1 MPHWIRGLFSRRR
14 RYEDI
19 SLSIRE
25 HLEERIDELTAKGM
39 NRRTAE
45 QTAHR
50 EFGNIALMEE
60 RSREVWQSRLM
71 ESLWADARYALR
83 QVRRSPGYAATVVGT
98 LAVGIGAA
106 AAMFTVVDHVLLR
119 PTRYPDAGR
128 LVALEETEAATATY
142 SRPAPW
148 LDIEQWRTQSHL
160 FSEIEFSARLAGRN
174 YLSGGAAALEVD
186 GEKVSAD
193 LFRML
198 GVRPA
203 LGRDFDPESQGSTS
217 TSNAGTIVL
226 SDAIWKEVFGS
237 DRRILGKTLKV
248 NNDIYTVVGV
258 MPAGFQY
265 PVQAGITPQVWL
277 PIQLTADD
285 KAGRDLQAMQYTVL
299 ARLRRGATI
308 ANAGAEMALLQKRIA
323 SDYTD
328 PELRKAHSVV
338 RVEPYLNLLVNH
350 DVQRAVLALLAA
362 SGVLWLI
369 AIVNATNLMLA
380 RSTARQ
386 REIAMRG
393 ALGASRGRVVQQ
405 MMVEGVTLSCAAG
418 ALGIALALGSVRLL
432 AHELSQALPVPVPAA
447 PDGWM
452 LLTLLSMTMIS
463 ALLATAWPA
472 FLAVRVPIE
481 PALKQGGTQS
491 GAGHGQQRMRSALV
505 AAEIA
510 MSLTL
515 VAVCGL
521 LLRSVYALRQVP
533 LGFRTDHI
541 LVANLSI
548 PSYRF
553 AGENMTER
561 LYLPLLD
568 RARRLHGVNSAGLMS
583 EVPLG
588 KTFVLHLQMG
598 MNGYKI
604 VAFLKAVSPEI
615 QNVFAFRMAAGRFF
629 GPEDTANSEP
639 AIVVNQTFARQYS
652 PNAHDPNAILGAK
665 LLSLR
670 KDAPMMRVVGVM
682 ADEHQQTVADPAV
695 PEVEIAIPQITPE
708 SNFYDA
714 TEGIAMDLVVRTSR
728 PAAQMIPELRGI
740 LRQAS
745 PELQNATI
753 TTMDQIV
760 EDSYGS
766 QRLAA
771 HLLEIYGGSALL
783 LCVAGLYGLLAY
795 IVTQRTRELGVRI
808 ALGASRGNLLWLVMR
823 QAGAMLLTGVA
834 LGTILAL
841 ASGRL
846 VGGFLYGVSAHD
858 GRTLIG
864 AATLLLISGLIAA
877 YLPARRAAGADPM
890 EALRTE

>member
-1 MPHWIRGLFSRRR
+1 MPHWIRQLFTRRR

-19 SLSIRE
+19 SVSIRE
-25 HLEERIDELTAKGM
+25 HLEERIDELTACGM
-39 NRRTAE
+39 DRRAAE
-45 QTAHR
+45 QTARR
-50 EFGNIALMEE
+50 EFGNISLIEE
-60 RSREVWQSRLM
+60 RSREVWQTRLL

-83 QVRRSPGYAATVVGT
+83 QVRRSPGYAATVIGT
-98 LAVGIGAA
+98 LAVGIGAT

-119 PTRYPDAGR
+119 PTRYPDADQ
-128 LVALEETEAATATY
+128 LVAIEETNAATTTY
-142 SRPAPW
+142 SWPAPW
-148 LDIEQWRTQSHL
+148 LDIAQWRAQSRS
-160 FSEIEFSARLAGRN
+160 FRGIEFSARLAGRN
-174 YLSGGAAALEVD
+174 YLNGAAGALQVD
-186 GEKVSAD
+186 GERVSTD

-203 LGRDFDPESQGSTS
+203 LGRDFDPELQGSTS
-217 TSNAGTIVL
+217 TSNTGTIVL

-237 DRRILGKTLKV
+237 DRGILGKTVKI
-248 NNDIYTVVGV
+248 NNDSYTVAGV
-258 MPAGFQY
+258 MPPGFQY
-265 PVQAGITPQVWL
+265 PVGAGATPQVWL
-277 PIQLTADD
+277 PIQLTSDD
-285 KAGRDLQAMQYTVL
+285 KKGRDFKAMQYTVL
-299 ARLRRGATI
+299 ARLRRGATL
-308 ANAGAEMALLQKRIA
+308 ARARAEMALLQKRIA

-328 PELRKAHSVV
+328 PNLRKDHSVI
-338 RVEPYLNLLVNH
+338 RVEPYVDLLVSH
-350 DVQRAVLALLAA
+350 DVQRGVLALLAA

-369 AIVNATNLMLA
+369 AIANATNLVLA

-393 ALGASRGRVVQQ
+393 ALGASRWRVMQQ
-405 MMVEGVTLSCAAG
+405 MMVEAITLSCAAG

-432 AHELSQALPVPVPAA
+432 AHELGQTLPVPVPAA

-452 LLTLLSMTMIS
+452 LLTLLSMTIVS
-463 ALLATAWPA
+463 ALLATVWPA

-481 PALKQGGTQS
+481 PALKQGGVQS
-491 GAGHGQQRMRSALV
+491 GAGHRQHRMRCALV
-505 AAEIA
+505 TVEIA

-515 VAVCGL
+515 LAVCGL

-553 AGENMTER
+553 AGQNMTER
-561 LYLPLLD
+561 LYQPLLEHAQ
-568 RARRLHGVNSAGLMS
+568 RMHGVASAGLMS

-588 KTFVLHLQMG
+588 NTFVLHLQLQ
-598 MNGYKI
+598 MNGFKI
-604 VAFLKAVSPEI
+604 VAFMKAVSPEM
-615 QNVFAFRMAAGRFF
+615 QKVFAFHMAAGRFF
-629 GPEDTANSEP
+629 GPEDTATSEP
-639 AIVVNQTFARQYS
+639 VIVVNQAFARQYS
-652 PNAHDPNAILGAK
+652 PNEHDPRAILGTN

-670 KDAPMMRVVGVM
+670 KDAPMRVVGVIE
-682 ADEHQQTVADPAV
+682 DEHQQAVADPAV
-695 PEVEIAIPQITPE
+695 PEVEITIPQITPE
-708 SNFYDA
+708 SGFYQP
-714 TEGIAMDLVVRTSR
+714 TESVAMDLALRTSR
-728 PAAQMIPELRGI
+728 PAAEMIPELREI

-753 TTMDQIV
+753 TTMEQIV

-771 HLLEIYGGSALL
+771 HLLEIFGGAALL
-783 LCVAGLYGLLAY
+783 LSVAGLYGLLAY

-823 QAGAMLLTGVA
+823 QAGAMLLIGVA
-834 LGTILAL
+834 LGSVLAL

-846 VGGFLYGVSAHD
+846 IGGFLYCVSAHD
-858 GRTLIG
+858 TETLIA
-864 AATLLLISGLIAA
+864 AATVLLISGLAAA

-890 EALRTE
+890 EALRAE

>member
-1 MPHWIRGLFSRRR
+1 MPNWIRQLFTRRR

-19 SLSIRE
+19 SVSIRE
-25 HLEERIDELTAKGM
+25 HLQERIDELADGGM
-39 NRRTAE
+39 DRRTAE
-45 QTAHR
+45 QTARR
-50 EFGNIALMEE
+50 EFGNVPLIEE
-60 RSREVWQSRLM
+60 RSREVWQSHLL
-71 ESLWADARYALR
+71 ESLWADTRYALR
-83 QVRRSPGYAATVVGT
+83 QIRRSPGYAATVIGT

-128 LVALEETEAATATY
+128 LVAIEETDATTTAY

-148 LDIEQWRTQSHL
+148 LDIEQWRAQSQS
-160 FSEIEFSARLAGRN
+160 FSGIEFSARLAGRN
-174 YLSGGAAALEVD
+174 YLNGEAGALQVD
-186 GEKVSAD
+186 GERVSGN

-203 LGRDFDPESQGSTS
+203 LGRDFDPAVSPSA
-217 TSNAGTIVL
+217 SNTGTIVL
-226 SDAIWKEVFGS
+226 SDAIWKEVFAR
-237 DRRILGKTLKV
+237 DRGLLGKVVKI
-248 NNDIYTVVGV
+248 NNDSYTVVGV
-258 MPAGFQY
+258 RQPRFQSPAG
-265 PVQAGITPQVWL
+265 AAATPQVWL

-299 ARLRRGATI
+299 ARLRPGRSI
-308 ANAGAEMALLQKRIA
+308 ARAGPEMELLQKRIA
-323 SDYTD
+323 PAYTD
-328 PELRKAHSVV
+328 PEMRKDHGIV
-338 RVEPYLNLLVNH
+338 RVEPYVNLLVNH
-350 DVQRAVLALLAA
+350 DVRRGVLALSAA

-369 AIVNATNLMLA
+369 AIANATNLMLA

-393 ALGASRGRVVQQ
+393 ALGASRSRVMQQ
-405 MMVEGVTLSCAAG
+405 MMVEGITLSCAAG
-418 ALGIALALGSVRLL
+418 ALGIALALGSVRVL
-432 AHELSQALPVPVPAA
+432 AHELGQTLPVPVPAT

-452 LLTLLSMTMIS
+452 LLTLLAMTIVS

-472 FLAVRVPIE
+472 VLALRVPIE
-481 PALKQGGTQS
+481 PALKLGGMQT
-491 GAGHGQQRMRSALV
+491 GAGYRQQRMRGLLV
-505 AAEIA
+505 AVEIA

-541 LVANLSI
+541 LVANLNI

-553 AGENMTER
+553 SGQNMTDR
-561 LYLPLLD
+561 LYQPLLEH
-568 RARRLHGVNSAGLMS
+568 AQRLHGVDSAGLMS

-588 KTFVLHLQMG
+588 NTFVLHLQMQ
-598 MNGYKI
+598 MNGYRI
-604 VAFLKAVSPEI
+604 VAFMKAVSPEI
-615 QNVFAFRMAAGRFF
+615 QKVFAFRMAAGRFF
-629 GPEDTANSEP
+629 GPEDTATSEP
-639 AIVVNQTFARQYS
+639 VIVVNQAFAHQYS
-652 PNAHDPNAILGAK
+652 PNEHDPKAILGER
-665 LLSLR
+665 LLGPKKGEGS
-670 KDAPMMRVVGVM
+670 RVVGVI
-682 ADEHQQTVADPAV
+682 DDQHQQGVADPAV

-708 SNFYDA
+708 NEFYNA
-714 TEGIAMDLVVRTSR
+714 TEGIAMDLAVRTSR
-728 PAAQMIPELRGI
+728 PAAEMIPALREI

-771 HLLEIYGGSALL
+771 HLLEIFGGSALL
-783 LCVAGLYGLLAY
+783 LCVARLYGLLAY
-795 IVTQRTRELGVRI
+795 LVTQRTRELGVRI

-858 GRTLIG
+858 GATLVG
-864 AATLLLISGLIAA
+864 AAMLLLISGLTAA

-890 EALRTE
+890 EALRAE

>member
-1 MPHWIRGLFSRRR
+1 MPHWIRQVLTRRR
-14 RYEDI
+14 RFEDI
-19 SLSIRE
+19 SVSIRE
-25 HLEERIDELTAKGM
+25 HLEERIDELTACGM
-39 NRRTAE
+39 DRRAAE
-45 QTAHR
+45 QTARR
-50 EFGNIALMEE
+50 EFGNIPLIEE
-60 RSREVWQSRLM
+60 RSREVWQSRLL

-83 QVRRSPGYAATVVGT
+83 QIRRSPAYAATVIGT

-128 LVALEETEAATATY
+128 LVALEETNAATTSY

-148 LDIEQWRTQSHL
+148 LDIEQWRAQSHS
-160 FSEIEFSARLAGRN
+160 FSGIEFSARLAGRN
-174 YLSGGAAALEVD
+174 YLSGDAAALQVD
-186 GEKVSAD
+186 GERVSAN

-198 GVRPA
+198 GIRPA
-203 LGRDFDPESQGSTS
+203 LGRDFDPESQDST
-217 TSNAGTIVL
+217 TNTGTIVL

-237 DRRILGKTLKV
+237 DRKILGKTVKI
-248 NNDIYTVVGV
+248 NDDSYAVGGI
-258 MPAGFQY
+258 MPPGFQY
-265 PVQAGITPQVWL
+265 PVGAGATPQVWL
-277 PIQLTADD
+277 PIQLTSGD

-308 ANAGAEMALLQKRIA
+308 ASASAEMALLQKRIA
-323 SDYTD
+323 PDYTD
-328 PELRKAHSVV
+328 PDLRKDHSVV
-338 RVEPYLNLLVNH
+338 RVEPYADTLVNH
-350 DVQRAVLALLAA
+350 EVQRAVLALLAA

-393 ALGASRGRVVQQ
+393 ALGASRWRVMQQ
-405 MMVEGVTLSCAAG
+405 MMVEGFTLSCVAG
-418 ALGIALALGSVRLL
+418 VLGIALALGSVTLL
-432 AHELSQALPVPVPAA
+432 AHELRQTLPVLVPAT
-447 PDGWM
+447 PDRWM
-452 LLTLLSMTMIS
+452 LLTLLSMTIVS
-463 ALLATAWPA
+463 ALLSTAWPA
-472 FLAVRVPIE
+472 FLAVRAPIE
-481 PALKQGGTQS
+481 PALKQGGMQS
-491 GAGHGQQRMRSALV
+491 GAGQRQQRMRSALV

-510 MSLTL
+510 LSLTL

-561 LYLPLLD
+561 LYQPLLE
-568 RARRLHGVNSAGLMS
+568 RAQHLHGVDSAGLMS

-588 KTFVLHLQMG
+588 NTFVLHLQME
-598 MNGYKI
+598 MNGYRI
-604 VAFLKAVSPEI
+604 VAFLKAVSPEM
-615 QNVFAFRMAAGRFF
+615 QKVFAFRMAAGRFF
-629 GPEDTANSEP
+629 GPEDTATSEP

-652 PNAHDPNAILGAK
+652 PNSHDPNAILGAK

-670 KDAPMMRVVGVM
+670 KDAPMRVVGVIE
-682 ADEHQQTVADPAV
+682 DEHQQAVADPAV
-695 PEVEIAIPQITPE
+695 PEVEISIPQITPE
-708 SNFYDA
+708 SDFYVG
-714 TEGIAMDLVVRTSR
+714 TEGIAMDLAVRTSR
-728 PAAQMIPELRGI
+728 PAAEMIPELREI

-753 TTMDQIV
+753 SSMDQIV

-771 HLLEIYGGSALL
+771 HLLEIFGGSALL

-823 QAGAMLLTGVA
+823 QAGAMLLLGVA
-834 LGTILAL
+834 LGSGLAV

-846 VGGFLYGVSAHD
+846 VGGFLYGVTAHD
-858 GRTLIG
+858 GTTLVA
-864 AATLLLISGLIAA
+864 AATLLFVSGLTAA
-877 YLPARRAAGADPM
+877 YLPARRAARADPM
-890 EALRTE
+890 EALRAE

>member
-1 MPHWIRGLFSRRR
+1 MPHWIRQVLTRRR

-19 SLSIRE
+19 SVSIRE
-25 HLEERIDELTAKGM
+25 HLEERIDELTAGGM
-39 NRRTAE
+39 DRRAAE
-45 QTAHR
+45 QTARR
-50 EFGNIALMEE
+50 EFGNIPLIEE
-60 RSREVWQSRLM
+60 RSREVWQSRLL
-71 ESLWADARYALR
+71 ESLWADTRYALR
-83 QVRRSPGYAATVVGT
+83 QVRCSPGYAATVIGT

-128 LVALEETEAATATY
+128 LVAIEETNAATTTY
-142 SRPAPW
+142 SWPAPW
-148 LDIEQWRTQSHL
+148 LDIEQWRAQSRS

-174 YLSGGAAALEVD
+174 YLSGEAGALQVD
-186 GEKVSAD
+186 GERVSGN
-193 LFRML
+193 LFRIL

-203 LGRDFDPESQGSTS
+203 LGRDFDPELQDATS
-217 TSNAGTIVL
+217 TSNTGTIVL

-237 DRRILGKTLKV
+237 DREILGKTVKI
-248 NNDIYTVVGV
+248 NNDSYTVAGV
-258 MPAGFQY
+258 MPPGFQY
-265 PVQAGITPQVWL
+265 PVGAGATPQVWL
-277 PIQLTADD
+277 PIQLTSDD
-285 KAGRDLQAMQYTVL
+285 KSGRDFKAMQYTVV

-308 ANAGAEMALLQKRIA
+308 ASASAEMALLQKRIA

-328 PELRKAHSVV
+328 PNLRKDHSVV
-338 RVEPYLNLLVNH
+338 RVEPYVDLLVNH
-350 DVQRAVLALLAA
+350 NVRRGVLALLAA

-369 AIVNATNLMLA
+369 AIANATNLMLA

-393 ALGASRGRVVQQ
+393 ALGASRWRVMQQ
-405 MMVEGVTLSCAAG
+405 MMVEGITLSGVAG
-418 ALGIALALGSVRLL
+418 ALGIALALCSVRLL

-447 PDGWM
+447 PDGWT
-452 LLTLLSMTMIS
+452 LLALLSMTIVS

-472 FLAVRVPIE
+472 LLAVRVRIE
-481 PALKQGGTQS
+481 PALKQGGMQS
-491 GAGHGQQRMRSALV
+491 GAGHRQHRMRSALV
-505 AAEIA
+505 AVEIA
-510 MSLTL
+510 MSLML

-553 AGENMTER
+553 AGQNMTER
-561 LYLPLLD
+561 LYQPLLEH
-568 RARRLHGVNSAGLMS
+568 AQRLHGVASAGLMS

-588 KTFVLHLQMG
+588 NTFVLHLQLQ
-598 MNGYKI
+598 MNGYRI
-604 VAFLKAVSPEI
+604 VAFMKAVSPEM
-615 QNVFAFRMAAGRFF
+615 QKVFAFRMAAGRFF
-629 GPEDTANSEP
+629 GPEDTATSEP
-639 AIVVNQTFARQYS
+639 VIVVNQAFARQYS
-652 PNAHDPNAILGAK
+652 PNQHDPKAILGAN

-670 KDAPMMRVVGVM
+670 KDAPMRVVGVIE
-682 ADEHQQTVADPAV
+682 DEHQQAVADPAV

-708 SNFYDA
+708 SGFYRA
-714 TEGIAMDLVVRTSR
+714 TEGTAMDLAVRTSR
-728 PAAQMIPELRGI
+728 PATETIPELRET

-771 HLLEIYGGSALL
+771 HLLEFFGGSALL
-783 LCVAGLYGLLAY
+783 LSVAGLYGLLAY
-795 IVTQRTRELGVRI
+795 IVTLRTRELGVRI

-823 QAGAMLLTGVA
+823 QAGAMLLMGVA
-834 LGTILAL
+834 LGSSLAL

-846 VGGFLYGVSAHD
+846 VSGFLYGVSAHD
-858 GRTLIG
+858 GKTLVG
-864 AATLLLISGLIAA
+864 AATLLLISGLAAA

-890 EALRTE
+890 EALRAE

>member
-1 MPHWIRGLFSRRR
+1 MPNWIRQLFTRRR

-19 SLSIRE
+19 SVSIRE
-25 HLEERIDELTAKGM
+25 HLQERIDELADGGM
-39 NRRTAE
+39 DRRTAE
-45 QTAHR
+45 QTAR
-50 EFGNIALMEE
+50 LEFGNVPLIEE
-60 RSREVWQSRLM
+60 RSREVWQSHLL
-71 ESLWADARYALR
+71 ESLWADTRYALR
-83 QVRRSPGYAATVVGT
+83 QIRRSPGYAATVIGT

-128 LVALEETEAATATY
+128 LVAIEETDATTTTY

-148 LDIEQWRTQSHL
+148 LDIEQWRAQSQS
-160 FSEIEFSARLAGRN
+160 FSGIEFSARLAGRN
-174 YLSGGAAALEVD
+174 YLNGEAGALQVD
-186 GEKVSAD
+186 GERVSGN

-203 LGRDFDPESQGSTS
+203 LGRDFDPAVSAS
-217 TSNAGTIVL
+217 TSNTGTIVL
-226 SDAIWKEVFGS
+226 SDAIWKEVFAR
-237 DRRILGKTLKV
+237 DRGILGKVVKI
-248 NNDIYTVVGV
+248 NNDSYTVVGV
-258 MPAGFQY
+258 MPPGFQY
-265 PVQAGITPQVWL
+265 PAGAAATPQVWL

-299 ARLRRGATI
+299 ARLRPGTNI
-308 ANAGAEMALLQKRIA
+308 ASAGAEMELLQKRIA
-323 SDYTD
+323 PAYTD
-328 PELRKAHSVV
+328 PEMRKDHGIV
-338 RVEPYLNLLVNH
+338 RVEPYVNLLVNH
-350 DVQRAVLALLAA
+350 DVRRGVLALFAA

-369 AIVNATNLMLA
+369 AIANATNLMLA

-393 ALGASRGRVVQQ
+393 ALGASCWRVMQQ
-405 MMVEGVTLSCAAG
+405 MMVEGISLSCAAG
-418 ALGIALALGSVRLL
+418 ALGIALALGSVRVL
-432 AHELSQALPVPVPAA
+432 AHELGQTLPVPVPAT

-452 LLTLLSMTMIS
+452 LLTLLAMTIVS

-472 FLAVRVPIE
+472 FLALRVPIE
-481 PALKQGGTQS
+481 PTLKLGGMQT
-491 GAGHGQQRMRSALV
+491 GAGYRQQRMRGLLV
-505 AAEIA
+505 AVEIA

-541 LVANLSI
+541 LVANLNI

-553 AGENMTER
+553 SGQNMTDR
-561 LYLPLLD
+561 LYQPLLEH
-568 RARRLHGVNSAGLMS
+568 AQRLHGVDSAGLMS

-588 KTFVLHLQMG
+588 NTFVLHLQMQ
-598 MNGYKI
+598 MNGYRI
-604 VAFLKAVSPEI
+604 VAFMKAVSPEI
-615 QNVFAFRMAAGRFF
+615 QKVFAFRMAAGRFF
-629 GPEDTANSEP
+629 GPEDTATSEP
-639 AIVVNQTFARQYS
+639 VIVVNQAFAHQYS
-652 PNAHDPNAILGAK
+652 PNEHDPKAILGER
-665 LLSLR
+665 LLGPKKGEGS
-670 KDAPMMRVVGVM
+670 RVVGVI
-682 ADEHQQTVADPAV
+682 DDQHQQGVADPAV

-708 SNFYDA
+708 SEFYNA
-714 TEGIAMDLVVRTSR
+714 TEGIAMDLAVRTSR
-728 PAAQMIPELRGI
+728 PAAEMIPALRMI

-771 HLLEIYGGSALL
+771 HLLEIFGGSALL

-808 ALGASRGNLLWLVMR
+808 ALGASRRDLLWLVMR
-823 QAGAMLLTGVA
+823 QAGAMLLLGVV
-834 LGTILAL
+834 LGSGLAL

-858 GRTLIG
+858 GATMV
-864 AATLLLISGLIAA
+864 AAAILLMISGLTAA

-890 EALRTE
+890 EALRAE

>member
-1 MPHWIRGLFSRRR
+1 MPHWIRQLFTRRR

-19 SLSIRE
+19 SVSIRE
-25 HLEERIDELTAKGM
+25 HLEERIDELTACGM
-39 NRRTAE
+39 DRKAAE
-45 QTAHR
+45 QTARR
-50 EFGNIALMEE
+50 EFGNMPLIEE
-60 RSREVWQSRLM
+60 RSREVWQSRLL

-83 QVRRSPGYAATVVGT
+83 QVRRSPGYSTTVIGT

-128 LVALEETEAATATY
+128 LVALQETNAATTTY
-142 SRPAPW
+142 SWPVPW
-148 LDIEQWRTQSHL
+148 LDIEQWRAQSKS
-160 FSEIEFSARLAGRN
+160 FSGIEFSTRLPGRS
-174 YLSGGAAALEVD
+174 YLNGEAAALQVD
-186 GEKVSAD
+186 GEKVSPD

-203 LGRDFDPESQGSTS
+203 IGRDFDASAA
-217 TSNAGTIVL
+217 NAGTIVL
-226 SDAIWKEVFGS
+226 SDVIWKEAFGS
-237 DRRILGKTLKV
+237 DRGILGKTVKI
-248 NNDIYTVVGV
+248 NNDSYTVAGV
-258 MPAGFQY
+258 MPPGFQF
-265 PVQAGITPQVWL
+265 PEDAGASPQVWV
-277 PIQLTADD
+277 PILLTDD
-285 KAGRDLQAMQYTVL
+285 DRGGRDFNALQYTVL
-299 ARLRRGATI
+299 ARLRPGATI
-308 ANAGAEMALLQKRIA
+308 ATAGTEMALLQKRIA
-323 SDYTD
+323 SAYTD
-328 PELRKAHSVV
+328 PNLRKDHSVV
-338 RVEPYLNLLVNH
+338 RVVPYANLLVDRH
-350 DVQRAVLALLAA
+350 VQLGVLALLAA

-369 AIVNATNLMLA
+369 AIANATNLMLA

-393 ALGASRGRVVQQ
+393 ALGASRGRVMQQ
-405 MMVEGVTLSCAAG
+405 MLVEGITLSCAAG

-432 AHELSQALPVPVPAA
+432 AHELGQTLPVPVPAA
-447 PDGWM
+447 PDGWT
-452 LLTLLSMTMIS
+452 LFTLLSMTMVS

-472 FLAVRVPIE
+472 LLAARAPIE
-481 PALKQGGTQS
+481 PALKQGGLQS
-491 GAGHGQQRMRSALV
+491 GAGRRQHRMRSTLV
-505 AAEIA
+505 AVEIA

-515 VAVCGL
+515 VVVCGL

-561 LYLPLLD
+561 LYQPLLEH
-568 RARRLHGVNSAGLMS
+568 AQGLHGVDSAGLMS

-588 KTFVLHLQMG
+588 NTFVLHLQMQ

-604 VAFLKAVSPEI
+604 VAFMKAVSPEI
-615 QNVFAFRMAAGRFF
+615 QKVFQFRMAAGRFF
-629 GPEDTANSEP
+629 GPEDTATSEP
-639 AIVVNQTFARQYS
+639 VIVVNQTFARQYS
-652 PNAHDPNAILGAK
+652 PNEHDAKAILGA
-665 LLSLR
+665 LLLGQKR
-670 KDAPMMRVVGVM
+670 GDGMRVVGVLD
-682 ADEHQQTVADPAV
+682 DEHQQGVAEPAV
-695 PEVEIAIPQITPE
+695 PEVEVAIPQMTPE
-708 SNFYDA
+708 SGFYQP
-714 TEGIAMDLVVRTSR
+714 TESTAMDLAVRTRR
-728 PAAQMIPELRGI
+728 PAAEMIPELRTI

-771 HLLEIYGGSALL
+771 HLLEIFGGSALL
-783 LCVAGLYGLLAY
+783 LSIAGLYGLLAY
-795 IVTQRTRELGVRI
+795 VVTQRTRELGVRI
-808 ALGASRGNLLWLVMR
+808 ALGASRGDLVWLVMR
-823 QAGAMLLTGVA
+823 QAGAMLLMGVA
-834 LGTILAL
+834 LGSGLAL

-858 GRTLIG
+858 GKTLVG
-864 AATLLLISGLIAA
+864 AVLLLLISGLTAA

-890 EALRTE
+890 EALRAE

>member
-1 MPHWIRGLFSRRR
+1 MPHWIRQLLTRRR

-19 SLSIRE
+19 SISIRE
-25 HLEERIDELTAKGM
+25 HLEERIDELTADGM
-39 NRRTAE
+39 DRRVAELTAR
-45 QTAHR
+45 R
-50 EFGNIALMEE
+50 EFGNIPLIEE
-60 RSREVWQSRLM
+60 RSREVWQSRLL

-83 QVRRSPGYAATVVGT
+83 QMRRSPGYAATIIGT

-128 LVALEETEAATATY
+128 LVAIEETNAATTTY
-142 SRPAPW
+142 SWPAPW
-148 LDIEQWRTQSHL
+148 LDIEQWRAQSQS
-160 FSEIEFSARLAGRN
+160 FSGIEFSARLPGRN
-174 YLSGGAAALEVD
+174 YLNGEAAALQVD
-186 GEKVSAD
+186 GERVSAN

-217 TSNAGTIVL
+217 TSNTGTIVL

-237 DRRILGKTLKV
+237 DQGILGKIVKI
-248 NNDIYTVVGV
+248 NNDSYTVAGV
-258 MPAGFQY
+258 MPPGFQY
-265 PVQAGITPQVWL
+265 PVGAGVAPQVWV
-277 PIQLTADD
+277 PVRLTSDD
-285 KAGRDLQAMQYTVL
+285 KDGRDFKAMQYTVL
-299 ARLRRGATI
+299 ARLRRGAT
-308 ANAGAEMALLQKRIA
+308 AASAGAEMALLQKRNA

-328 PELRKAHSVV
+328 PNLRKDHSVV
-338 RVEPYLNLLVNH
+338 RVEPYVDTLVNH
-350 DVQRAVLALLAA
+350 DVHRAVLALLAA

-369 AIVNATNLMLA
+369 AIANATNLMLA

-393 ALGASRGRVVQQ
+393 ALGAGRWRVIQQ
-405 MMVEGVTLSCAAG
+405 MMVEGITLSCVAG
-418 ALGIALALGSVRLL
+418 ALGIALAMGSVKLL
-432 AHELSQALPVPVPAA
+432 AHELSQTLPVPVPAA

-452 LLTLLSMTMIS
+452 LLTLLSMTILS

-472 FLAVRVPIE
+472 FLAVLAPIE
-481 PALKQGGTQS
+481 PALKQAGVQL
-491 GAGHGQQRMRSALV
+491 GAGHRRHRMRSALV
-505 AAEIA
+505 AVEIA

-515 VAVCGL
+515 LAVCGL

-548 PSYRF
+548 PGYRF
-553 AGENMTER
+553 KGQDMTER
-561 LYLPLLD
+561 LYQPLLEH
-568 RARRLHGVNSAGLMS
+568 AQRLHGVESAGLMS

-588 KTFVLHLQMG
+588 NTFVLHLQLQ
-598 MNGYKI
+598 MNGYNI
-604 VAFLKAVSPEI
+604 VAFMKAVSPEI
-615 QNVFAFRMAAGRFF
+615 QKVFAFPMAAGRFF
-629 GPEDTANSEP
+629 GPEDTATSEP
-639 AIVVNQTFARQYS
+639 VIVVNQAFARQYS
-652 PNAHDPNAILGAK
+652 PNEHDSKAILGVN

-670 KDAPMMRVVGVM
+670 KDAPMRVVGVVE
-682 ADEHQQTVADPAV
+682 DEHQQAVADPAV

-708 SNFYDA
+708 SGFYQP
-714 TEGIAMDLVVRTSR
+714 TEGVAMDLAVRTSR
-728 PAAQMIPELRGI
+728 PAAEMTPELREI

-771 HLLEIYGGSALL
+771 HLLEIFGGSALL
-783 LCVAGLYGLLAY
+783 LSVAGLYGLLAY

-823 QAGAMLLTGVA
+823 EAGAMLLMGVA
-834 LGTILAL
+834 LGTVLAL

-858 GRTLIG
+858 GKTLVA
-864 AATLLLISGLIAA
+864 AATLLLISGLTAA

-890 EALRTE
+890 EALRAE

>member
-1 MPHWIRGLFSRRR
+1 MPNWIRQLFTRRR

-19 SLSIRE
+19 SVSIQE
-25 HLEERIDELTAKGM
+25 HLQERIDELADGGM
-39 NRRTAE
+39 DRRTAE
-45 QTAHR
+45 QTARR
-50 EFGNIALMEE
+50 EFGNVPLIEE
-60 RSREVWQSRLM
+60 RSREVWQSHLL
-71 ESLWADARYALR
+71 ESLWADTRYALR
-83 QVRRSPGYAATVVGT
+83 QIRRSPGYAATVIGT

-128 LVALEETEAATATY
+128 LVAIEETDATTTTY

-148 LDIEQWRTQSHL
+148 LDIEQWRAQSQS
-160 FSEIEFSARLAGRN
+160 FSGIEFSARLAGRN
-174 YLSGGAAALEVD
+174 YLNGEAGALQVD
-186 GEKVSAD
+186 GERVSGN

-203 LGRDFDPESQGSTS
+203 LGRDFDPAVSAS
-217 TSNAGTIVL
+217 TSNTGTIVL
-226 SDAIWKEVFGS
+226 SDAIWKEVFAR
-237 DRRILGKTLKV
+237 DRGILGKVVKI
-248 NNDIYTVVGV
+248 NNDSYTVVGV
-258 MPAGFQY
+258 MPPGFQY
-265 PVQAGITPQVWL
+265 PAGAAATPQVWL

-299 ARLRRGATI
+299 ARLRPGTNI
-308 ANAGAEMALLQKRIA
+308 ASAGAEMELLQKRIA
-323 SDYTD
+323 PAYTD
-328 PELRKAHSVV
+328 PEIRKDHGIV
-338 RVEPYLNLLVNH
+338 RVEPYVNLLVNH
-350 DVQRAVLALLAA
+350 DVRRGVLALFAA

-369 AIVNATNLMLA
+369 AIANATNLMLA

-393 ALGASRGRVVQQ
+393 ALGASHWRVMQQ
-405 MMVEGVTLSCAAG
+405 MMVEGISLSCAAG
-418 ALGIALALGSVRLL
+418 ALGIALALGSVRVL
-432 AHELSQALPVPVPAA
+432 AHELGQTLPVPVPAT

-452 LLTLLSMTMIS
+452 LLTLLAMTIVS

-472 FLAVRVPIE
+472 FLALRVPIE
-481 PALKQGGTQS
+481 PALKLGGMQT
-491 GAGHGQQRMRSALV
+491 GAGYRQQRMRGLLV
-505 AAEIA
+505 AVEIA

-541 LVANLSI
+541 LVANLNI

-553 AGENMTER
+553 SGQNMTDR
-561 LYLPLLD
+561 LYQPLLEH
-568 RARRLHGVNSAGLMS
+568 AQRLRGVDGAGLMS

-588 KTFVLHLQMG
+588 NTFVLHLQMQ
-598 MNGYKI
+598 MNGYRI
-604 VAFLKAVSPEI
+604 VAFMKAVSPEI
-615 QNVFAFRMAAGRFF
+615 QKVFAFRMAAGRFF
-629 GPEDTANSEP
+629 GPEDTATSEP
-639 AIVVNQTFARQYS
+639 VIVVNQAFAHQYS
-652 PNAHDPNAILGAK
+652 PNEHDPKAILGER
-665 LLSLR
+665 LLGPKKGEGS
-670 KDAPMMRVVGVM
+670 RVVGVI
-682 ADEHQQTVADPAV
+682 DDQHQQGVADPAV

-708 SNFYDA
+708 SEFYNA
-714 TEGIAMDLVVRTSR
+714 TEGIAMDLAVRTSR
-728 PAAQMIPELRGI
+728 PAAEMIPALRMI

-771 HLLEIYGGSALL
+771 HLLEIFGGSALL

-808 ALGASRGNLLWLVMR
+808 ALGASRRDLLWLVMR
-823 QAGAMLLTGVA
+823 QAGAMLLLGVV
-834 LGTILAL
+834 LGSGLAL

-858 GRTLIG
+858 GATMV
-864 AATLLLISGLIAA
+864 AAAILLMISGLTAA

-890 EALRTE
+890 EALRAE

>member
-1 MPHWIRGLFSRRR
+1 MPNWIRQLFTRRR

-19 SLSIRE
+19 SVSIRE
-25 HLEERIDELTAKGM
+25 HLQERIDELADGGM
-39 NRRTAE
+39 DRRTAE
-45 QTAHR
+45 QTARR
-50 EFGNIALMEE
+50 EFGNVPLIEE
-60 RSREVWQSRLM
+60 RSREVWQSHLL
-71 ESLWADARYALR
+71 ESLWADTRYALR
-83 QVRRSPGYAATVVGT
+83 QIRRSPGYAATVIGT

-128 LVALEETEAATATY
+128 LVAIEETDATTTTY

-148 LDIEQWRTQSHL
+148 LDIEQWRAQSQS
-160 FSEIEFSARLAGRN
+160 FSGIEFSARLAGRN
-174 YLSGGAAALEVD
+174 YLNGEAGALQVD
-186 GEKVSAD
+186 GERVSGN

-203 LGRDFDPESQGSTS
+203 LGRDFDPAVSPSA
-217 TSNAGTIVL
+217 SNTGTIVL
-226 SDAIWKEVFGS
+226 SDAIWKEVFARNRG
-237 DRRILGKTLKV
+237 ILGKVVKI
-248 NNDIYTVVGV
+248 NNDSYTVVGV
-258 MPAGFQY
+258 MPPGFQY
-265 PVQAGITPQVWL
+265 PAGAAATPQVWL

-299 ARLRRGATI
+299 ARLRPGTSI
-308 ANAGAEMALLQKRIA
+308 ARAGAEMELLQKRIA
-323 SDYTD
+323 PAYTD
-328 PELRKAHSVV
+328 PEMRKDHGLV
-338 RVEPYLNLLVNH
+338 RVEPYVNLLVNH
-350 DVQRAVLALLAA
+350 DVRRGVLALFAA

-369 AIVNATNLMLA
+369 AIANATNLMLA

-393 ALGASRGRVVQQ
+393 ALGASCWRVMQQ
-405 MMVEGVTLSCAAG
+405 MMVEGMTLSCAAG
-418 ALGIALALGSVRLL
+418 ALGIALALGSVRVL
-432 AHELSQALPVPVPAA
+432 AHELGQTLPVPVPAT

-452 LLTLLSMTMIS
+452 LLTLLAMTIVS

-472 FLAVRVPIE
+472 FLALRVPIE
-481 PALKQGGTQS
+481 PALKLGGMQT
-491 GAGHGQQRMRSALV
+491 GAGYRQQRMRGLLV
-505 AAEIA
+505 AVEIA

-541 LVANLSI
+541 LVANLNI

-553 AGENMTER
+553 SGQNMTDR
-561 LYLPLLD
+561 LYQPLLEH
-568 RARRLHGVNSAGLMS
+568 AQRLHGVDSAGLMS

-588 KTFVLHLQMG
+588 NTFVLHLQMQ
-598 MNGYKI
+598 MNGYRI
-604 VAFLKAVSPEI
+604 VAFMKAVSPEI
-615 QNVFAFRMAAGRFF
+615 QKVFAFRMAAGRFF
-629 GPEDTANSEP
+629 GPEDTATSEP
-639 AIVVNQTFARQYS
+639 VIVVNQAFAHQYS
-652 PNAHDPNAILGAK
+652 PNEHDPKAILGER
-665 LLSLR
+665 LLGPKKGEGS
-670 KDAPMMRVVGVM
+670 RVVGVI
-682 ADEHQQTVADPAV
+682 DDQHQQGVADPAV
-695 PEVEIAIPQITPE
+695 PEVEIAIPQITPQSE
-708 SNFYDA
+708 FYNA

-728 PAAQMIPELRGI
+728 PAAQMIPELREI

-771 HLLEIYGGSALL
+771 HLLEIFGGSALL

-808 ALGASRGNLLWLVMR
+808 ALGASQGDLLWLVMR
-823 QAGAMLLTGVA
+823 HAGAMLLLGVV
-834 LGTILAL
+834 LGSGLAL

-858 GRTLIG
+858 GATLVG
-864 AATLLLISGLIAA
+864 AAMLLLISGLTAA

-890 EALRTE
+890 EALRAE

>member
-1 MPHWIRGLFSRRR
+1 MPHWIRQLLTRRR

-25 HLEERIDELTAKGM
+25 HLEERIDELTAGGM
-39 NRRTAE
+39 DRRVAEKTAR
-45 QTAHR
+45 R
-50 EFGNIALMEE
+50 EFGNISLIEE
-60 RSREVWQSRLM
+60 RSREVWQSRLL

-83 QVRRSPGYAATVVGT
+83 QIRRSPGYAATVIGT

-128 LVALEETEAATATY
+128 LVALEETNAATTTY
-142 SRPAPW
+142 SWPVPW
-148 LDIEQWRTQSHL
+148 LDIEQWRAQSQSL
-160 FSEIEFSARLAGRN
+160 SGIEFSSNLPGRN
-174 YLSGGAAALEVD
+174 YLNGEAAALQVD
-186 GEKVSAD
+186 GERVSAN

-203 LGRDFDPESQGSTS
+203 LGRGFDPESQGSTS
-217 TSNAGTIVL
+217 TSNTGTIVL

-237 DRRILGKTLKV
+237 DRKILGKTVKI
-248 NNDIYTVVGV
+248 NNDSYRVAGV
-258 MPAGFQY
+258 MPSGFQY
-265 PVQAGITPQVWL
+265 PVGGASQVWV
-277 PIQLTADD
+277 PIQLTSDD
-285 KAGRDLQAMQYTVL
+285 KDGRDSKAMQYTVL
-299 ARLRRGATI
+299 ARLRQGATI
-308 ANAGAEMALLQKRIA
+308 ASANAEMALLQKRIA
-323 SDYTD
+323 PAYTD
-328 PELRKAHSVV
+328 PNLRKDHSVV
-338 RVEPYLNLLVNH
+338 RVEPYGNTLVTH
-350 DVQRAVLALLAA
+350 DVHRALLALLAA

-369 AIVNATNLMLA
+369 AIANATNLMLA

-393 ALGASRGRVVQQ
+393 ALGAGRGRIMQQ
-405 MMVEGVTLSCAAG
+405 MMVEGITLSCVAG

-432 AHELSQALPVPVPAA
+432 AHELSQTLPVPVPAA

-452 LLTLLSMTMIS
+452 LLALLSMTIVS

-481 PALKQGGTQS
+481 PALKQGGQQS
-491 GAGHGQQRMRSALV
+491 GAGRPQHRMRSALV
-505 AAEIA
+505 AIEIA

-548 PSYRF
+548 PGYRF
-553 AGENMTER
+553 NGQDMTER
-561 LYLPLLD
+561 LYQPLLEH
-568 RARRLHGVNSAGLMS
+568 AQRLHGVDSAGLMS

-588 KTFVLHLQMG
+588 NTFVLHLQMQ
-598 MNGYKI
+598 MNGYNI
-604 VAFLKAVSPEI
+604 VAFMKAVSPEI
-615 QNVFAFRMAAGRFF
+615 QRVFAFPMAAGRFF
-629 GPEDTANSEP
+629 GPEDTATSEP
-639 AIVVNQTFARQYS
+639 VIVVNQAFARQYS
-652 PNAHDPNAILGAK
+652 PNEHDPKAILGAN

-670 KDAPMMRVVGVM
+670 KDAPMRVVGVVE
-682 ADEHQQTVADPAV
+682 DEHQQAVAGPAV
-695 PEVEIAIPQITPE
+695 PEMEIAIPQITPE
-708 SNFYDA
+708 SWFYQP
-714 TEGIAMDLVVRTSR
+714 TEGVAMDLAVRTNR
-728 PAAQMIPELRGI
+728 PAAQMIPELRQI

-753 TTMDQIV
+753 TTMGQIV

-771 HLLEIYGGSALL
+771 HLLEIFGGSALL
-783 LCVAGLYGLLAY
+783 LSVAGLYGLLAY

-823 QAGAMLLTGVA
+823 QAGAMLLMGVA
-834 LGTILAL
+834 LGTVLAL

-858 GRTLIG
+858 GKTLV
-864 AATLLLISGLIAA
+864 ATATLLLLSGLMAA

-890 EALRTE
+890 EALRAE

>member
-1 MPHWIRGLFSRRR
+1 MPNWIRQLFTRRR

-19 SLSIRE
+19 SVSIQE
-25 HLEERIDELTAKGM
+25 HLQERIDELADGGM
-39 NRRTAE
+39 DRRTAE
-45 QTAHR
+45 QTARR
-50 EFGNIALMEE
+50 EFGNVPLIEE
-60 RSREVWQSRLM
+60 RSREVWQSHLL
-71 ESLWADARYALR
+71 ESLWADTRYALR
-83 QVRRSPGYAATVVGT
+83 QIRRSPGYAATVIGT

-128 LVALEETEAATATY
+128 LVAIEETDATTTTY

-148 LDIEQWRTQSHL
+148 LDIEQWRAQSQS
-160 FSEIEFSARLAGRN
+160 FSGIEFSARLAGRN
-174 YLSGGAAALEVD
+174 YLNGEAGALQVD
-186 GEKVSAD
+186 GERVSGN

-203 LGRDFDPESQGSTS
+203 LGRDFDPAVSPSA
-217 TSNAGTIVL
+217 SNTGTIVL
-226 SDAIWKEVFGS
+226 SDAIWKEVFARNRG
-237 DRRILGKTLKV
+237 ILGKVVKI
-248 NNDIYTVVGV
+248 NNDSYTVVGV
-258 MPAGFQY
+258 MPPGFQY
-265 PVQAGITPQVWL
+265 PAGAAATPQVWL

-299 ARLRRGATI
+299 ARLRPGTNI
-308 ANAGAEMALLQKRIA
+308 ASAGAEMELLQKRIA
-323 SDYTD
+323 PAYTD
-328 PELRKAHSVV
+328 PEMRKDHGIV
-338 RVEPYLNLLVNH
+338 RVEPYVNLLVNH
-350 DVQRAVLALLAA
+350 DVRRGVLALFAA

-369 AIVNATNLMLA
+369 AIANATNLMLA

-393 ALGASRGRVVQQ
+393 ALGASRWRVMQQ
-405 MMVEGVTLSCAAG
+405 MMVEGISLSCAAG
-418 ALGIALALGSVRLL
+418 ALGIALALGSVRVL
-432 AHELSQALPVPVPAA
+432 AHELGQTLPVPVPAT

-452 LLTLLSMTMIS
+452 LLTLLAMTIVS

-472 FLAVRVPIE
+472 FLALRVPIE
-481 PALKQGGTQS
+481 PALKLGGMQT
-491 GAGHGQQRMRSALV
+491 GAGYRQQRMRGLLV
-505 AAEIA
+505 AVEIA

-541 LVANLSI
+541 LVANLNI

-553 AGENMTER
+553 SGQNMTDR
-561 LYLPLLD
+561 LYQPLLEH
-568 RARRLHGVNSAGLMS
+568 AQRLRGVDGAGLMS

-588 KTFVLHLQMG
+588 NTFVLHLQMQ
-598 MNGYKI
+598 MNGYRI
-604 VAFLKAVSPEI
+604 VAFMKAVSPEI
-615 QNVFAFRMAAGRFF
+615 QKVFAFRMAAGRFF
-629 GPEDTANSEP
+629 GPEDTATSEP
-639 AIVVNQTFARQYS
+639 VIVVNQAFAHQYS
-652 PNAHDPNAILGAK
+652 PNEHDPKAILGER
-665 LLSLR
+665 LLGPKKGEGS
-670 KDAPMMRVVGVM
+670 RVVGVI
-682 ADEHQQTVADPAV
+682 DDQHQQGVADPAV

-708 SNFYDA
+708 SEFYNA
-714 TEGIAMDLVVRTSR
+714 TEGIAMDLAVRTSR
-728 PAAQMIPELRGI
+728 PAAEMIPALRMI

-771 HLLEIYGGSALL
+771 HLLEIFGGSALL

-808 ALGASRGNLLWLVMR
+808 ALGASRRDLLWLVMR
-823 QAGAMLLTGVA
+823 QAGAMLLLGVV
-834 LGTILAL
+834 LGSGLAL

-858 GRTLIG
+858 GATMV
-864 AATLLLISGLIAA
+864 AAAILLMISGLTAA

-890 EALRTE
+890 EALRAE

>member
-1 MPHWIRGLFSRRR
+1 MPNWIRQLFKRRR

-19 SLSIRE
+19 SVSIRE
-25 HLEERIDELTAKGM
+25 HLQERIDELADVGM
-39 NRRTAE
+39 DRRTAE
-45 QTAHR
+45 QTARR
-50 EFGNIALMEE
+50 EFGNVPLIEE
-60 RSREVWQSRLM
+60 RSREVWQSRLL
-71 ESLWADARYALR
+71 ESLWADTRYALR
-83 QVRRSPGYAATVVGT
+83 QIRRSPGYAATVIGT

-119 PTRYPDAGR
+119 PTRYPDASR
-128 LVALEETEAATATY
+128 LVAIEETDATTTTY

-148 LDIEQWRTQSHL
+148 MDIEQWRAQTQS
-160 FSEIEFSARLAGRN
+160 FSGIEFSARLAGRN
-174 YLSGGAAALEVD
+174 YLNGEAGALQVD
-186 GEKVSAD
+186 GERVSGS

-203 LGRDFDPESQGSTS
+203 LGRDFDQAVSPSAGNT
-217 TSNAGTIVL
+217 GTIVL
-226 SDAIWKEVFGS
+226 SDAIWKEVFARNRG
-237 DRRILGKTLKV
+237 ILGKVVKI
-248 NNDIYTVVGV
+248 NNDSYTVVGV
-258 MPAGFQY
+258 MPPGFQY
-265 PVQAGITPQVWL
+265 PAGAAATPQVWL

-285 KAGRDLQAMQYTVL
+285 KAGRNLQAIQFTVL
-299 ARLRRGATI
+299 ARMRPGASI
-308 ANAGAEMALLQKRIA
+308 ATASAEMSLLQKRIA
-323 SDYTD
+323 PQYTD
-328 PELRKAHSVV
+328 PEMRKDHSIV
-338 RVEPYLNLLVNH
+338 RVEPYVKSLVNH
-350 DVQRAVLALLAA
+350 DVRRGVLALFAA

-369 AIVNATNLMLA
+369 AIANATNLMLA

-393 ALGASRGRVVQQ
+393 ALGASRWRVMQQ

-418 ALGIALALGSVRLL
+418 ALGIALALGSVRVL
-432 AHELSQALPVPVPAA
+432 AHELSQTLPVPVPAT

-452 LLTLLSMTMIS
+452 LLTLLAMTIVS

-472 FLAVRVPIE
+472 FLALRVPIE
-481 PALKQGGTQS
+481 PALKLGAMQT
-491 GAGHGQQRMRSALV
+491 GAGYRQQRMRGLLV
-505 AAEIA
+505 AVEIA

-541 LVANLSI
+541 LVANLNI

-553 AGENMTER
+553 SGQNMTDR
-561 LYLPLLD
+561 LYQPLLEH
-568 RARRLHGVNSAGLMS
+568 ARRLHGVDSAGLMS

-588 KTFVLHLQMG
+588 NTFVLHLQMQ
-598 MNGYKI
+598 MNGYRI
-604 VAFLKAVSPEI
+604 VAFMKAVTPEI
-615 QNVFAFRMAAGRFF
+615 QKVFAFRMAAGRFF
-629 GPEDTANSEP
+629 GPEDTATSEP
-639 AIVVNQTFARQYS
+639 VIVVNQAFAHQYS
-652 PNAHDPNAILGAK
+652 PNEHDPKAILGERLLGAK
-665 LLSLR
+665 KGEGS
-670 KDAPMMRVVGVM
+670 RVVGVI
-682 ADEHQQTVADPAV
+682 DDQHQQGVADPAV

-708 SNFYDA
+708 SGFYDA
-714 TEGIAMDLVVRTSR
+714 TEGIAMDLAVRTSR
-728 PAAQMIPELRGI
+728 PAAEVIPELREI

-771 HLLEIYGGSALL
+771 HLLEIFGGSALL

-795 IVTQRTRELGVRI
+795 LVTQRTRELGVRI
-808 ALGASRGNLLWLVMR
+808 ALGASRGDLLWLVMR
-823 QAGAMLLTGVA
+823 QAGAMLLLGVA
-834 LGTILAL
+834 LGSGLAL

-846 VGGFLYGVSAHD
+846 VGRFLYGVSAHD
-858 GRTLIG
+858 GKTLV
-864 AATLLLISGLIAA
+864 AAAMLLLISGLTAA

-890 EALRTE
+890 EALRAE

>member
-1 MPHWIRGLFSRRR
+1 MPNWIRQLFTRRR

-19 SLSIRE
+19 SVSIRE
-25 HLEERIDELTAKGM
+25 HLQERIDELADGGM
-39 NRRTAE
+39 DRRTAE
-45 QTAHR
+45 QTARR
-50 EFGNIALMEE
+50 EFGNVPLIEE
-60 RSREVWQSRLM
+60 RSREVWQSHLL
-71 ESLWADARYALR
+71 ESLWADTRYALR
-83 QVRRSPGYAATVVGT
+83 QIRRSPGYAATVIGT

-128 LVALEETEAATATY
+128 LVAIEETDATTTTY

-148 LDIEQWRTQSHL
+148 LDIEQWRAQSQS
-160 FSEIEFSARLAGRN
+160 FSGIEFSARLAGRN
-174 YLSGGAAALEVD
+174 YLNGEAGALQVD
-186 GEKVSAD
+186 GERVSGN

-203 LGRDFDPESQGSTS
+203 LGRDFDPAVSPSA
-217 TSNAGTIVL
+217 SNTGTIVL
-226 SDAIWKEVFGS
+226 SDAIWKEVFARNRG
-237 DRRILGKTLKV
+237 ILGKVVKI
-248 NNDIYTVVGV
+248 NNDSYTVVGV
-258 MPAGFQY
+258 MPPGFQY
-265 PVQAGITPQVWL
+265 PAGAAATPQVWL

-299 ARLRRGATI
+299 ARLRPGTSI
-308 ANAGAEMALLQKRIA
+308 ARAGAEMELLQKRIA
-323 SDYTD
+323 PAYTD
-328 PELRKAHSVV
+328 PEMRKDHGLV
-338 RVEPYLNLLVNH
+338 RVEPYVNLLVNH
-350 DVQRAVLALLAA
+350 DVRRGVLALFAA

-369 AIVNATNLMLA
+369 AIANATNLMLA

-393 ALGASRGRVVQQ
+393 ALGASCWRVMQQ
-405 MMVEGVTLSCAAG
+405 MMVEGMTLSCAAG
-418 ALGIALALGSVRLL
+418 ALGIALALGSVRVL
-432 AHELSQALPVPVPAA
+432 AHELGQTLPVPVPAT

-452 LLTLLSMTMIS
+452 LLTLLAMTIVS

-472 FLAVRVPIE
+472 FLALRVPIE
-481 PALKQGGTQS
+481 PALKLGGMQT
-491 GAGHGQQRMRSALV
+491 GAGYRQQRMRGLLV
-505 AAEIA
+505 AVEIA

-541 LVANLSI
+541 LVANLNI

-553 AGENMTER
+553 SGQNMTDR
-561 LYLPLLD
+561 LYQPLLEH
-568 RARRLHGVNSAGLMS
+568 AQRLHGVDSAGLMS

-588 KTFVLHLQMG
+588 NTFVLHLQMQ
-598 MNGYKI
+598 MNGYRI
-604 VAFLKAVSPEI
+604 VAFMKAVSPEI
-615 QNVFAFRMAAGRFF
+615 QKVFAFRMAAGRFF
-629 GPEDTANSEP
+629 GPEDTATSEP
-639 AIVVNQTFARQYS
+639 VIVVNQAFAHQYS
-652 PNAHDPNAILGAK
+652 PNEHDPKAILGER
-665 LLSLR
+665 LLGPKKGEGS
-670 KDAPMMRVVGVM
+670 RVVGVI
-682 ADEHQQTVADPAV
+682 DDQHQQGVADPAV
-695 PEVEIAIPQITPE
+695 PEVEIAIPQITPQSE
-708 SNFYDA
+708 FYNA
-714 TEGIAMDLVVRTSR
+714 TEGIAMDLAVRTSR
-728 PAAQMIPELRGI
+728 PAAEMIPALRKI

-771 HLLEIYGGSALL
+771 HLLEIFGGSALL

-808 ALGASRGNLLWLVMR
+808 ALGASRGDLLWLVMR
-823 QAGAMLLTGVA
+823 QAGAMLLLGVV
-834 LGTILAL
+834 LGSGLAL

-858 GRTLIG
+858 GATLVG
-864 AATLLLISGLIAA
+864 AAMLLLISGLTAA

-890 EALRTE
+890 EALRAE

>member
-1 MPHWIRGLFSRRR
+1 MPHWIRQLFTRSR

-19 SLSIRE
+19 SVSIRE
-25 HLEERIDELTAKGM
+25 HLEERIDELTDGGM
-39 NRRTAE
+39 DRRAAE
-45 QTAHR
+45 QTARR
-50 EFGNIALMEE
+50 EFGNFALIEE
-60 RSREVWQSRLM
+60 RSREVWQSRLL

-83 QVRRSPGYAATVVGT
+83 QIRRSPGYAATVIGT

-128 LVALEETEAATATY
+128 LVALEETDAATTTY

-148 LDIEQWRTQSHL
+148 LDIEQWRAQSQS
-160 FSEIEFSARLAGRN
+160 FSGIEFSARLPGRN
-174 YLSGGAAALEVD
+174 YLNRGAGALQVD
-186 GEKVSAD
+186 GERVSAN

-203 LGRDFDPESQGSTS
+203 LGRDYDPELPGSTS
-217 TSNAGTIVL
+217 ASNPGTIVL
-226 SDAIWKEVFGS
+226 SDAIWKEMFSS
-237 DRRILGKTLKV
+237 DRGILGKPVKI
-248 NNDIYTVVGV
+248 NDDIYTVAGV
-258 MPAGFQY
+258 MPPGFQY
-265 PVQAGITPQVWL
+265 PVGAVGAPQVWL
-277 PIQLTADD
+277 PIQLTSDEKD
-285 KAGRDLQAMQYTVL
+285 GRDFKAMQYTAL

-308 ANAGAEMALLQKRIA
+308 AGASAEMALLQKRIA

-328 PELRKAHSVV
+328 PEVRKEHSVV
-338 RVEPYLNLLVNH
+338 RVEPYGNSVVNH

-369 AIVNATNLMLA
+369 AIANATNLMLA

-393 ALGASRGRVVQQ
+393 ALGASRWRVMQQ
-405 MMVEGVTLSCAAG
+405 MVVEGTTLSCVAG

-447 PDGWM
+447 PDSWM
-452 LLTLLSMTMIS
+452 LLTLLSMTIAS
-463 ALLATAWPA
+463 ALLSTAWPA

-481 PALKQGGTQS
+481 PALKQGGMQS
-491 GAGHGQQRMRSALV
+491 GAGYRQHRMRSALV
-505 AAEIA
+505 AAQIA

-553 AGENMTER
+553 AGQNMTER
-561 LYLPLLD
+561 LYQPLLEH
-568 RARRLHGVNSAGLMS
+568 AKHLHGVESAGLMS

-588 KTFVLHLQMG
+588 KTFVLHLQME
-598 MNGYKI
+598 MNGYRI
-604 VAFLKAVSPEI
+604 VAFMKAVSPEI
-615 QNVFAFRMAAGRFF
+615 EKVFAFRMAAGRFF
-629 GPEDTANSEP
+629 GPADTATSEP
-639 AIVVNQTFARQYS
+639 AIVVNQAFARQYS
-652 PNAHDPNAILGAK
+652 PDEHDPNAILGANLK
-665 LLSLR
+665 MR
-670 KDAPMMRVVGVM
+670 ADAPTRVVGVIE
-682 ADEHQQTVADPAV
+682 DEHQQAVADPAV

-708 SNFYDA
+708 SDFYDG
-714 TEGIAMDLVVRTSR
+714 TEGIAMDLAVRTRR
-728 PAAQMIPELRGI
+728 PAAEMISELRTI

-753 TTMDQIV
+753 TSMDQIV

-766 QRLAA
+766 QRLAT
-771 HLLEIYGGSALL
+771 HLLEIFGGSALL

-808 ALGASRGNLLWLVMR
+808 ALGASRGDLVWLVMR
-823 QAGAMLLTGVA
+823 QAGAMLLMGVA
-834 LGTILAL
+834 LGSGLAL

-846 VGGFLYGVSAHD
+846 VSGFLYGVSAHD
-858 GRTLIG
+858 GKTLVG
-864 AATLLLISGLIAA
+864 AATLLLISGLGAA

-890 EALRTE
+890 EALRAE

>member
-1 MPHWIRGLFSRRR
+1 MPNWIRQLFTRRR

-19 SLSIRE
+19 SVSIRE
-25 HLEERIDELTAKGM
+25 HLQERIDELADGGM
-39 NRRTAE
+39 DRRTAE
-45 QTAHR
+45 QTARR
-50 EFGNIALMEE
+50 EFGNVPLIEE
-60 RSREVWQSRLM
+60 RSREVWQSHLL
-71 ESLWADARYALR
+71 ESLWADTRYALR
-83 QVRRSPGYAATVVGT
+83 QIRRSPGYAATVIGT

-128 LVALEETEAATATY
+128 LVAIEETDATTTTY

-148 LDIEQWRTQSHL
+148 LDIEQWRVQSQS
-160 FSEIEFSARLAGRN
+160 FSGIEFSARLAGRN
-174 YLSGGAAALEVD
+174 YLNGEAGALQVD
-186 GEKVSAD
+186 GERVSGNF
-193 LFRML
+193 FRML

-203 LGRDFDPESQGSTS
+203 LGRDFDPAVSPSA
-217 TSNAGTIVL
+217 SNTGTIVL
-226 SDAIWKEVFGS
+226 SDAIWKEVFARNRG
-237 DRRILGKTLKV
+237 ILGKVVKI
-248 NNDIYTVVGV
+248 NNDSYTVVGV
-258 MPAGFQY
+258 MPPGFQY
-265 PVQAGITPQVWL
+265 PAGAAATPQVWL
-277 PIQLTADD
+277 PIQLKADD

-299 ARLRRGATI
+299 ARLRPGTSI
-308 ANAGAEMALLQKRIA
+308 ARAGAEMELLQKRIA
-323 SDYTD
+323 PAYTD
-328 PELRKAHSVV
+328 PDMRKDHGIV
-338 RVEPYLNLLVNH
+338 RVEPYVNLLVNH
-350 DVQRAVLALLAA
+350 DVRRGVLALFAA

-369 AIVNATNLMLA
+369 AIANATNLMLA

-393 ALGASRGRVVQQ
+393 ALGASCWRVMQQ
-405 MMVEGVTLSCAAG
+405 MMVEGMTLSCAAG
-418 ALGIALALGSVRLL
+418 ALGIALALGSVRVL
-432 AHELSQALPVPVPAA
+432 AHELGQTLPVPVPAT

-452 LLTLLSMTMIS
+452 LLTLLAMTIVS

-472 FLAVRVPIE
+472 FLALRVPIE
-481 PALKQGGTQS
+481 PALKLGGMQT
-491 GAGHGQQRMRSALV
+491 GAGYRQQRMRGLLV
-505 AAEIA
+505 AVEIA

-541 LVANLSI
+541 LVANLNI

-553 AGENMTER
+553 SGQNMTDR
-561 LYLPLLD
+561 LYQPLLEH
-568 RARRLHGVNSAGLMS
+568 AQRLRGVDGAGLMS

-588 KTFVLHLQMG
+588 NTFVLHLQMQ
-598 MNGYKI
+598 MNGYRI
-604 VAFLKAVSPEI
+604 VAFMKAVSPEI
-615 QNVFAFRMAAGRFF
+615 QKVFAFRMAAGRFF
-629 GPEDTANSEP
+629 GPEDTATSEP
-639 AIVVNQTFARQYS
+639 VIVVNQAFAHQYS
-652 PNAHDPNAILGAK
+652 PNEHDPKAILGER
-665 LLSLR
+665 LLGPKKGEGS
-670 KDAPMMRVVGVM
+670 RVVGVI
-682 ADEHQQTVADPAV
+682 DDQHQQGVADPAV
-695 PEVEIAIPQITPE
+695 PEVEIAIPQITPQSE
-708 SNFYDA
+708 FYNA
-714 TEGIAMDLVVRTSR
+714 TEGIAMDLAVRTSR
-728 PAAQMIPELRGI
+728 PAAEMIPALRKI

-771 HLLEIYGGSALL
+771 HLLEIFGGSALL

-808 ALGASRGNLLWLVMR
+808 ALGASRGDLLWLVMR
-823 QAGAMLLTGVA
+823 QAGAMLLLGVV
-834 LGTILAL
+834 LGSGLAL

-858 GRTLIG
+858 GATLVG
-864 AATLLLISGLIAA
+864 AAMLLLISGLTAA

-890 EALRTE
+890 EALRAE

>member
-1 MPHWIRGLFSRRR
+1 VPHWIRQLFTRRR

-25 HLEERIDELTAKGM
+25 HLEERIDELTAGGM
-39 NRRTAE
+39 DRRAAE
-45 QTAHR
+45 QTARR
-50 EFGNIALMEE
+50 EFGNISLVEE
-60 RSREVWQSRLM
+60 RSREVWQSRVL
-71 ESLWADARYALR
+71 ESLWADVRYALR
-83 QVRRSPGYAATVVGT
+83 QTRRSPGYAATVIGT

-128 LVALEETEAATATY
+128 LVALQETNAATTTY
-142 SRPAPW
+142 SWPAPW
-148 LDIEQWRTQSHL
+148 LDIEQWRAQSQS
-160 FSEIEFSARLAGRN
+160 FSGIEFSSRLPGRN
-174 YLSGGAAALEVD
+174 YLNGEAAALQVD
-186 GEKVSAD
+186 GERVSAN

-203 LGRDFDPESQGSTS
+203 LGRDFDPKSQGSTS
-217 TSNAGTIVL
+217 TSNTGTIVL
-226 SDAIWKEVFGS
+226 SDAIWKEAFGS
-237 DRRILGKTLKV
+237 KRGILGKTVKI
-248 NNDIYTVVGV
+248 NNDSYTVAGV
-258 MPAGFQY
+258 MPPGFQY
-265 PVQAGITPQVWL
+265 PVGAGASPQVWV
-277 PIQLTADD
+277 PILLTTDD
-285 KAGRDLQAMQYTVL
+285 KDGRDFKAMQYTVL
-299 ARLRRGATI
+299 ARLRHGATI
-308 ANAGAEMALLQKRIA
+308 ASANAEMALLQKRIA
-323 SDYTD
+323 PDYTD
-328 PELRKAHSVV
+328 PNLRKDHSVV
-338 RVEPYLNLLVNH
+338 RVEPYVDTLVNH
-350 DVQRAVLALLAA
+350 DVHRALLALLAA
-362 SGVLWLI
+362 SAVLWLI
-369 AIVNATNLMLA
+369 AIANATNLMLA

-386 REIAMRG
+386 REIAMRS
-393 ALGASRGRVVQQ
+393 ALGASRWRVMQQ
-405 MMVEGVTLSCAAG
+405 MVVEGIILSWVAG

-432 AHELSQALPVPVPAA
+432 AHELSQTLPVPVPAS

-452 LLTLLSMTMIS
+452 LLTLLSVTILS

-481 PALKQGGTQS
+481 PALKQGGMQS
-491 GAGHGQQRMRSALV
+491 GAGRRQHQMRSTLV
-505 AAEIA
+505 AVEIA

-515 VAVCGL
+515 LAVCGL

-548 PSYRF
+548 PGYRF
-553 AGENMTER
+553 NGQNITER
-561 LYLPLLD
+561 LYQPLLEH
-568 RARRLHGVNSAGLMS
+568 AQRLHGVDNAGLMS

-588 KTFVLHLQMG
+588 KTFVLHLQLQ

-604 VAFLKAVSPEI
+604 VAFMKAVSPEI
-615 QNVFAFRMAAGRFF
+615 QKVFAFSMAAGRFF
-629 GPEDTANSEP
+629 GQEDTATSEP
-639 AIVVNQTFARQYS
+639 VIVVNQAFARQYS
-652 PNAHDPNAILGAK
+652 PNAHDPKAILGAN

-670 KDAPMMRVVGVM
+670 KDAPMRVVGVVE
-682 ADEHQQTVADPAV
+682 DEHQQAVADPAV

-708 SNFYDA
+708 SGFYQP
-714 TEGIAMDLVVRTSR
+714 TEGVAMDLALRTSR
-728 PAAQMIPELRGI
+728 PAAEIVPELREV

-745 PELQNATI
+745 PELQNVTI

-771 HLLEIYGGSALL
+771 HLLEIFGGSALL

-795 IVTQRTRELGVRI
+795 VVTQRTRELGVRI
-808 ALGASRGNLLWLVMR
+808 ALGASRRNLLWLVMR
-823 QAGAMLLTGVA
+823 QASAMLLMGVA
-834 LGTILAL
+834 LGTVLAL

-858 GRTLIG
+858 GKTLV
-864 AATLLLISGLIAA
+864 AAAMLLLISGLTAA

-890 EALRTE
+890 EALRAE

>member
-1 MPHWIRGLFSRRR
+1 MPHWIRQLFTRRR

-19 SLSIRE
+19 SVSIRE
-25 HLEERIDELTAKGM
+25 HLEERIDELTACGM
-39 NRRTAE
+39 DRKAAE
-45 QTAHR
+45 QTARR
-50 EFGNIALMEE
+50 EFGNMPLIEE
-60 RSREVWQSRLM
+60 RSREVWQSRLL

-83 QVRRSPGYAATVVGT
+83 QVRRSPGYSTTVIGT

-128 LVALEETEAATATY
+128 LVALQETNAATTTY
-142 SRPAPW
+142 SWPVPW
-148 LDIEQWRTQSHL
+148 LDIEQWRAQSKS
-160 FSEIEFSARLAGRN
+160 FSGIEFSTRLPGRS
-174 YLSGGAAALEVD
+174 YLNGEAAALQVD
-186 GEKVSAD
+186 GEKVSPD

-203 LGRDFDPESQGSTS
+203 IGRDFDASAA
-217 TSNAGTIVL
+217 NARTIVL
-226 SDAIWKEVFGS
+226 SDVIWKEAFGS
-237 DRRILGKTLKV
+237 DRGILGKTVKI
-248 NNDIYTVVGV
+248 NNDSYTVAGV
-258 MPAGFQY
+258 MPPGFQF
-265 PVQAGITPQVWL
+265 PEGAGASPQVWV
-277 PIQLTADD
+277 PILLTDD
-285 KAGRDLQAMQYTVL
+285 DRGGRNFNALQYTVL
-299 ARLRRGATI
+299 ARLRPGATI
-308 ANAGAEMALLQKRIA
+308 ATAGAEMALLQKRNA
-323 SDYTD
+323 SAYTD
-328 PELRKAHSVV
+328 PNLRKDHSVV
-338 RVEPYLNLLVNH
+338 RVVRYADLLVDRH
-350 DVQRAVLALLAA
+350 VQLGVLALLAA

-369 AIVNATNLMLA
+369 AIANATNLMLA

-393 ALGASRGRVVQQ
+393 ALGASRGRVMQQ
-405 MMVEGVTLSCAAG
+405 MLVEGITLSCAAG

-432 AHELSQALPVPVPAA
+432 AHELGQTLPVPVPAA
-447 PDGWM
+447 PDGWT
-452 LLTLLSMTMIS
+452 LFTLLSMTMVS

-472 FLAVRVPIE
+472 LLAARAPIE
-481 PALKQGGTQS
+481 PALKQGGLQS
-491 GAGHGQQRMRSALV
+491 GAGRRQHRMRSTLV
-505 AAEIA
+505 AVEIA

-515 VAVCGL
+515 VVVCGL

-533 LGFRTDHI
+533 LGFQTDHI

-561 LYLPLLD
+561 LYQPLLEH
-568 RARRLHGVNSAGLMS
+568 AQGLHGVDSAGLMS

-588 KTFVLHLQMG
+588 NTFVLHLQMQ

-604 VAFLKAVSPEI
+604 VAFMKAVSPEI
-615 QNVFAFRMAAGRFF
+615 QKVFQFRMAAGRFF

-639 AIVVNQTFARQYS
+639 VIVVNQTFARQYS
-652 PNAHDPNAILGAK
+652 PNEHDAKAILGA
-665 LLSLR
+665 LLFGQK
-670 KDAPMMRVVGVM
+670 KDDGMRVVGVLD
-682 ADEHQQTVADPAV
+682 DEHQKGVAEPAV
-695 PEVEIAIPQITPE
+695 PEVEVAIPQMTPQSGFYQPTE
-708 SNFYDA
+708 S
-714 TEGIAMDLVVRTSR
+714 TAMDLAVRTSR
-728 PAAQMIPELRGI
+728 PAAEMIPELREI

-771 HLLEIYGGSALL
+771 HLLEIFGGSALL

-795 IVTQRTRELGVRI
+795 LVTQRTRELGVRI
-808 ALGASRGNLLWLVMR
+808 ALGASRGDLLWLVMR
-823 QAGAMLLTGVA
+823 QAGAVLLVGVA
-834 LGTILAL
+834 LGSGLAL

-846 VGGFLYGVSAHD
+846 VGRFLYGVSAYD
-858 GRTLIG
+858 GKTLV
-864 AATLLLISGLIAA
+864 AAAMLLLISGLTAA

-890 EALRTE
+890 EALRAE

>member
-1 MPHWIRGLFSRRR
+1 MPHWIRQLLTRRR

-25 HLEERIDELTAKGM
+25 HLEERIDELTAGGM
-39 NRRTAE
+39 DRRVAEKTAR
-45 QTAHR
+45 R
-50 EFGNIALMEE
+50 EFGNISLIEE
-60 RSREVWQSRLM
+60 RSREVWQSRLL

-83 QVRRSPGYAATVVGT
+83 QIRRSPGYAATVIGT

-128 LVALEETEAATATY
+128 LVALEETNAATTTY
-142 SRPAPW
+142 SWPVPW
-148 LDIEQWRTQSHL
+148 LDIEQWRAQSQSL
-160 FSEIEFSARLAGRN
+160 SGIEFSSNLPGRN
-174 YLSGGAAALEVD
+174 YLNGEAAALQVD
-186 GEKVSAD
+186 GERVSAN

-203 LGRDFDPESQGSTS
+203 LGRGFDPESQGSTS
-217 TSNAGTIVL
+217 TSNTGTIVL

-237 DRRILGKTLKV
+237 DRKILGKTVKI
-248 NNDIYTVVGV
+248 NNDSYRVAGV
-258 MPAGFQY
+258 MPSGFQY
-265 PVQAGITPQVWL
+265 PVGGASQVWV
-277 PIQLTADD
+277 PIQLTSDD
-285 KAGRDLQAMQYTVL
+285 KDGRDSKAMQYTVL
-299 ARLRRGATI
+299 ARLRQGATI
-308 ANAGAEMALLQKRIA
+308 ASANAEMALLQKRIA
-323 SDYTD
+323 PAYTD
-328 PELRKAHSVV
+328 PNLRKDHSVV
-338 RVEPYLNLLVNH
+338 RVEPYGNTLVTH
-350 DVQRAVLALLAA
+350 DVHRALLALLAA

-369 AIVNATNLMLA
+369 AIANATNLMLA

-393 ALGASRGRVVQQ
+393 ALGAGRGRIMQQ
-405 MMVEGVTLSCAAG
+405 MMVEGITLSCVAG

-432 AHELSQALPVPVPAA
+432 AHELSQTLPVPVPAA

-452 LLTLLSMTMIS
+452 LLALLSMTIVS

-481 PALKQGGTQS
+481 PALKQGGQQS
-491 GAGHGQQRMRSALV
+491 GAGRPQHRMRSALV
-505 AAEIA
+505 AIEIA

-548 PSYRF
+548 PGYRF
-553 AGENMTER
+553 NGQDMTER
-561 LYLPLLD
+561 LYQPLLEH
-568 RARRLHGVNSAGLMS
+568 AQRLHGVDSAGLMS

-588 KTFVLHLQMG
+588 NTFVLHLQMQ
-598 MNGYKI
+598 MNGYNI

-615 QNVFAFRMAAGRFF
+615 QRVFAFPMAAGRFF
-629 GPEDTANSEP
+629 GPEDTATSEP
-639 AIVVNQTFARQYS
+639 VIVVNQAFARQYS
-652 PNAHDPNAILGAK
+652 PNEHDPKAILGAN

-670 KDAPMMRVVGVM
+670 KDAPMRVVGVVE
-682 ADEHQQTVADPAV
+682 DEHQQAVAGPAV
-695 PEVEIAIPQITPE
+695 PEMEIAIPQITPE
-708 SNFYDA
+708 SWFYQP
-714 TEGIAMDLVVRTSR
+714 TEGVAMDLAVRTNR
-728 PAAQMIPELRGI
+728 PAAQMIPELRQI

-753 TTMDQIV
+753 TTMGQIV

-771 HLLEIYGGSALL
+771 HLLEIFGGSALL
-783 LCVAGLYGLLAY
+783 LSVAGLYGLLAY

-823 QAGAMLLTGVA
+823 QAGAMLLMGVA
-834 LGTILAL
+834 LGTVLAL

-858 GRTLIG
+858 GKTLVA
-864 AATLLLISGLIAA
+864 AATLLLLSGLMAA

-890 EALRTE
+890 EALRAE

>member
-1 MPHWIRGLFSRRR
+1 MPHWIRQLFTRRR

-19 SLSIRE
+19 SVSIRE
-25 HLEERIDELTAKGM
+25 HLEERIDELTACGM
-39 NRRTAE
+39 DRRAAE
-45 QTAHR
+45 QTARR
-50 EFGNIALMEE
+50 EFGNMPLIEE
-60 RSREVWQSRLM
+60 RSREVWQSRLL

-83 QVRRSPGYAATVVGT
+83 QIRCSPGYAATVIGT

-128 LVALEETEAATATY
+128 LVALQETNAATTTY
-142 SRPAPW
+142 SWPAPW
-148 LDIEQWRTQSHL
+148 LDIEQWRAQSQS
-160 FSEIEFSARLAGRN
+160 FSGIEFSARLAGRN
-174 YLSGGAAALEVD
+174 YLNGEAGALQVD
-186 GEKVSAD
+186 GERVSTN

-203 LGRDFDPESQGSTS
+203 LGRDFDPELQGSTS
-217 TSNAGTIVL
+217 TSNTGTIVL
-226 SDAIWKEVFGS
+226 SDAIWKQVFGT
-237 DRRILGKTLKV
+237 DRGILGKTVKI
-248 NNDIYTVVGV
+248 NNDSYTVAGI
-258 MPAGFQY
+258 MPPGFQY
-265 PVQAGITPQVWL
+265 PVGAGATPQVWL
-277 PIQLTADD
+277 PIQLTSDD
-285 KAGRDLQAMQYTVL
+285 KDGRDFKAMQYTVL
-299 ARLRRGATI
+299 ARLRRGATL
-308 ANAGAEMALLQKRIA
+308 ASASAEMALLQKRIA

-328 PELRKAHSVV
+328 PNLRKDHSVV
-338 RVEPYLNLLVNH
+338 RVEPYVDLLVNH
-350 DVQRAVLALLAA
+350 GVQRGVLALLAA

-369 AIVNATNLMLA
+369 AIANATNLMLA

-386 REIAMRG
+386 REIALRG
-393 ALGASRGRVVQQ
+393 ALGASRWRVIQQ
-405 MMVEGVTLSCAAG
+405 MVVEAITLSCAAG

-432 AHELSQALPVPVPAA
+432 AHELGQTLPVPVPAA
-447 PDGWM
+447 PDGWT
-452 LLTLLSMTMIS
+452 LFTLLSMTMVS

-472 FLAVRVPIE
+472 LLAARAPIE
-481 PALKQGGTQS
+481 PALKQGGLQS
-491 GAGHGQQRMRSALV
+491 GAGRRQHRMRSILV
-505 AAEIA
+505 AVEIA
-510 MSLTL
+510 LSLTL
-515 VAVCGL
+515 VVVCGL

-561 LYLPLLD
+561 LYQPLLEH
-568 RARRLHGVNSAGLMS
+568 AQGLHGVDSAGLMS

-588 KTFVLHLQMG
+588 NTFVLHLQMQ

-604 VAFLKAVSPEI
+604 VAFMKAVSPEI
-615 QNVFAFRMAAGRFF
+615 QKVFQFRMAAGRFF
-629 GPEDTANSEP
+629 GPEDTATSEP
-639 AIVVNQTFARQYS
+639 VIVVNQAFARQYS
-652 PNAHDPNAILGAK
+652 PNEHDPKAILGAN

-670 KDAPMMRVVGVM
+670 KDAPMRVVGVVE
-682 ADEHQQTVADPAV
+682 DEHQQAVADPAV

-708 SNFYDA
+708 SGFYQP
-714 TEGIAMDLVVRTSR
+714 TESVAMDLALRTSR
-728 PAAQMIPELRGI
+728 PLAEMIPELREI

-753 TTMDQIV
+753 TTMDQTV

-771 HLLEIYGGSALL
+771 HLLEIFGGSALL

-808 ALGASRGNLLWLVMR
+808 ALGASRGDLLWLVMR
-823 QAGAMLLTGVA
+823 QAGAMLLMGVA
-834 LGTILAL
+834 LGLGLAL

-858 GRTLIG
+858 GETLV
-864 AATLLLISGLIAA
+864 AAVMLLVISGLTAA

-890 EALRTE
+890 EALRAE

>member
-1 MPHWIRGLFSRRR
+1 MPHWIRQLLTRRR

-25 HLEERIDELTAKGM
+25 HLEERIDELTAGGM
-39 NRRTAE
+39 DRRVAEKTAR
-45 QTAHR
+45 R
-50 EFGNIALMEE
+50 EFGNISLIEE
-60 RSREVWQSRLM
+60 RSREVWQSRLL

-83 QVRRSPGYAATVVGT
+83 QIRRSPGYAATVIGT

-128 LVALEETEAATATY
+128 LVALEETNAATTTY
-142 SRPAPW
+142 SWPVPW
-148 LDIEQWRTQSHL
+148 LDIEQWRAQSQSL
-160 FSEIEFSARLAGRN
+160 SGIEFSSNLPGRN
-174 YLSGGAAALEVD
+174 YLNGEAAALQVD
-186 GEKVSAD
+186 GERVSAN

-203 LGRDFDPESQGSTS
+203 LGRGFDPESQGSTS
-217 TSNAGTIVL
+217 TSNTGTIVL

-237 DRRILGKTLKV
+237 DRKILGKTVKI
-248 NNDIYTVVGV
+248 NNDSYRVAGV
-258 MPAGFQY
+258 MPSGFQY
-265 PVQAGITPQVWL
+265 PVGGASQVWV
-277 PIQLTADD
+277 PIQLTSDD
-285 KAGRDLQAMQYTVL
+285 KDGRDSKAMQYTVL
-299 ARLRRGATI
+299 ARLRQGATI
-308 ANAGAEMALLQKRIA
+308 ASANAEMALLQKRIA
-323 SDYTD
+323 PAYTD
-328 PELRKAHSVV
+328 PNLRKDHSVV
-338 RVEPYLNLLVNH
+338 RVEPYGNTLVTH
-350 DVQRAVLALLAA
+350 DVHRALLALLAA

-369 AIVNATNLMLA
+369 AIANATNLMLA

-393 ALGASRGRVVQQ
+393 ALGAGRGRIMQQ
-405 MMVEGVTLSCAAG
+405 MMVEGITLSCVAG

-432 AHELSQALPVPVPAA
+432 AHELSQTLPVPVPAA

-452 LLTLLSMTMIS
+452 LLALLSMTIVS

-481 PALKQGGTQS
+481 PALKQGGQQS
-491 GAGHGQQRMRSALV
+491 GAGRPQHRMRSALV
-505 AAEIA
+505 AIEIA

-548 PSYRF
+548 PGYRF
-553 AGENMTER
+553 NGQDMTER
-561 LYLPLLD
+561 LYQPLLEH
-568 RARRLHGVNSAGLMS
+568 AQRLHGVDSAGLMS

-588 KTFVLHLQMG
+588 NTFVLHLQMQ
-598 MNGYKI
+598 MNGYNI

-615 QNVFAFRMAAGRFF
+615 QKVFAFPMAAGRFF
-629 GPEDTANSEP
+629 GPEDTATSEP
-639 AIVVNQTFARQYS
+639 VIVVNQAFARQYS
-652 PNAHDPNAILGAK
+652 PNEHDPKAILGAN

-670 KDAPMMRVVGVM
+670 KDAPMRVVGVVE
-682 ADEHQQTVADPAV
+682 DEHQQAVAGPAV
-695 PEVEIAIPQITPE
+695 PEMEIAIPQITPE
-708 SNFYDA
+708 SWFYQP
-714 TEGIAMDLVVRTSR
+714 TEGVAMDLAVRTNR
-728 PAAQMIPELRGI
+728 PAAQMIPELRQI

-753 TTMDQIV
+753 TTMGQIV

-771 HLLEIYGGSALL
+771 HLLEIFGGSALL
-783 LCVAGLYGLLAY
+783 LSVAGLYGLLAY

-823 QAGAMLLTGVA
+823 QAGAMLLMGVA
-834 LGTILAL
+834 LGTVLAL

-858 GRTLIG
+858 GKTLV
-864 AATLLLISGLIAA
+864 ATATLLLLSGLMAA

-890 EALRTE
+890 EALRAE

>member
-1 MPHWIRGLFSRRR
+1 MPNWIRQLFTRRR

-19 SLSIRE
+19 SVSIRE
-25 HLEERIDELTAKGM
+25 HLQERIDELADGGM
-39 NRRTAE
+39 DRRTAE
-45 QTAHR
+45 QTARR
-50 EFGNIALMEE
+50 EFGNVPLIEE
-60 RSREVWQSRLM
+60 RSREVWQSHLL
-71 ESLWADARYALR
+71 ESLWADTRYALR
-83 QVRRSPGYAATVVGT
+83 QIRRSPGYAATVIGT

-128 LVALEETEAATATY
+128 LVAIEETDATTTTY

-148 LDIEQWRTQSHL
+148 LDIEQWRAQSQS
-160 FSEIEFSARLAGRN
+160 FSGIEFSARLAGRN
-174 YLSGGAAALEVD
+174 YLNGEAGALQVD
-186 GEKVSAD
+186 GERVSGN

-203 LGRDFDPESQGSTS
+203 LGRDFDPAVSPSA
-217 TSNAGTIVL
+217 SNTGTIVL
-226 SDAIWKEVFGS
+226 SDAIWKEVFARNRG
-237 DRRILGKTLKV
+237 ILGKVVKI
-248 NNDIYTVVGV
+248 NNDSYTVVGV
-258 MPAGFQY
+258 MPPGFQY
-265 PVQAGITPQVWL
+265 PAGAAATPQVWL

-299 ARLRRGATI
+299 ARLRPGTSI
-308 ANAGAEMALLQKRIA
+308 ARAGAEMELLQKRIA
-323 SDYTD
+323 PAYTD
-328 PELRKAHSVV
+328 PEMRKDHGLV
-338 RVEPYLNLLVNH
+338 RVEPYVNLLVNH
-350 DVQRAVLALLAA
+350 DVRRGVLALFAA

-369 AIVNATNLMLA
+369 AIANATNLMLA

-393 ALGASRGRVVQQ
+393 ALGASCWRVMQQ
-405 MMVEGVTLSCAAG
+405 MMVEGMTLSCAAG
-418 ALGIALALGSVRLL
+418 ALGIALALGSVRVL
-432 AHELSQALPVPVPAA
+432 AHELGQTLPVPVPAT

-452 LLTLLSMTMIS
+452 LLTLLAMTIVS

-472 FLAVRVPIE
+472 FLALRVPIE
-481 PALKQGGTQS
+481 PALKLGGMQT
-491 GAGHGQQRMRSALV
+491 GAGYRQQRMRGLLV
-505 AAEIA
+505 AVEIA

-541 LVANLSI
+541 LVANLNI

-553 AGENMTER
+553 SGQNMTDR
-561 LYLPLLD
+561 LYQPLLEH
-568 RARRLHGVNSAGLMS
+568 AQRLHGVDSAGLMS

-588 KTFVLHLQMG
+588 NTFVLHLQMQ
-598 MNGYKI
+598 MNGYRI
-604 VAFLKAVSPEI
+604 VAFMKAVSPEI
-615 QNVFAFRMAAGRFF
+615 QKVFAFRMAAGRFF
-629 GPEDTANSEP
+629 GPEDTATSEP
-639 AIVVNQTFARQYS
+639 VIVVNQAFAHQYS
-652 PNAHDPNAILGAK
+652 PNEHDPKAILGER
-665 LLSLR
+665 LLGPKKGEGS
-670 KDAPMMRVVGVM
+670 RVVGVI
-682 ADEHQQTVADPAV
+682 DDQHQQGVADPAV
-695 PEVEIAIPQITPE
+695 PEVEIAIPQITPQSE
-708 SNFYDA
+708 FYNA
-714 TEGIAMDLVVRTSR
+714 TEGIAMDLAVRTSR
-728 PAAQMIPELRGI
+728 PAAEMIPALRKI

-771 HLLEIYGGSALL
+771 HLLEIFGGSALL

-808 ALGASRGNLLWLVMR
+808 ALGASQGDLLWLVMR
-823 QAGAMLLTGVA
+823 QAGAMLLLGVV
-834 LGTILAL
+834 LGSGLAL

-858 GRTLIG
+858 GATLVG
-864 AATLLLISGLIAA
+864 AAMLLLISGLTAA

-890 EALRTE
+890 EALRAE

>member
-1 MPHWIRGLFSRRR
+1 MPHWIRQLLTRRR

-25 HLEERIDELTAKGM
+25 HLEERIDELTAGGM
-39 NRRTAE
+39 DRRVAEKTAR
-45 QTAHR
+45 R
-50 EFGNIALMEE
+50 EFGNISLIEE
-60 RSREVWQSRLM
+60 RSREVWQSRLL

-83 QVRRSPGYAATVVGT
+83 QIRRSPGYAATVIGT

-128 LVALEETEAATATY
+128 LVALEETNAATTTY
-142 SRPAPW
+142 SWPVPW
-148 LDIEQWRTQSHL
+148 LDIEQWRAQSQSL
-160 FSEIEFSARLAGRN
+160 SGIEFSSNLPGRN
-174 YLSGGAAALEVD
+174 YLNGETAALQVD
-186 GEKVSAD
+186 GERVSAN

-203 LGRDFDPESQGSTS
+203 LGRGFDPESQGSTS
-217 TSNAGTIVL
+217 TSNTGTIVL

-237 DRRILGKTLKV
+237 DRKILGRTVKI
-248 NNDIYTVVGV
+248 NNDSYRVAGV
-258 MPAGFQY
+258 MPSGFQY
-265 PVQAGITPQVWL
+265 PVGGASQVWV
-277 PIQLTADD
+277 PIQLTSDD
-285 KAGRDLQAMQYTVL
+285 KDGRDSKAMQYTVL
-299 ARLRRGATI
+299 ARLRQGATI
-308 ANAGAEMALLQKRIA
+308 ASANAEMALLQKRIA
-323 SDYTD
+323 PAYTD
-328 PELRKAHSVV
+328 PNLRKDHSVV
-338 RVEPYLNLLVNH
+338 RVEPYGNTLVTH
-350 DVQRAVLALLAA
+350 DVHRALLALLAA

-369 AIVNATNLMLA
+369 AIANATNLMLA

-393 ALGASRGRVVQQ
+393 ALGAGRGRIMQQ
-405 MMVEGVTLSCAAG
+405 MMVEGITLSCVAG

-432 AHELSQALPVPVPAA
+432 AHELSQTLPVPVPAA

-452 LLTLLSMTMIS
+452 LLALLSMTIVS

-481 PALKQGGTQS
+481 PALKQGGQQS
-491 GAGHGQQRMRSALV
+491 GAGRPQHRMRSALV
-505 AAEIA
+505 AIEIA

-548 PSYRF
+548 PGYRF
-553 AGENMTER
+553 NGQDMTER
-561 LYLPLLD
+561 LYQPLLEH
-568 RARRLHGVNSAGLMS
+568 AQRLHGVDSAGLMS

-588 KTFVLHLQMG
+588 NTFVLHLQMQ
-598 MNGYKI
+598 MNGYNI

-615 QNVFAFRMAAGRFF
+615 QRVFAFPMAAGRFF
-629 GPEDTANSEP
+629 GPEDTATSEP
-639 AIVVNQTFARQYS
+639 VIVVNQAFARQYS
-652 PNAHDPNAILGAK
+652 PNEHDPKAILGAN

-670 KDAPMMRVVGVM
+670 KDAPMRVVGVVE
-682 ADEHQQTVADPAV
+682 DEHQQAVAGPAV
-695 PEVEIAIPQITPE
+695 PEMEIAIPQITPE
-708 SNFYDA
+708 SWFYQP
-714 TEGIAMDLVVRTSR
+714 TEGVAMDLAVRTNR
-728 PAAQMIPELRGI
+728 PAAQMIPELRQI

-753 TTMDQIV
+753 TTMGQIV

-771 HLLEIYGGSALL
+771 HLLEIFGGSALL
-783 LCVAGLYGLLAY
+783 LSVAGLYGLLAY

-823 QAGAMLLTGVA
+823 QAGAMLLMGVA
-834 LGTILAL
+834 LGTVLAL

-858 GRTLIG
+858 GKTLVA
-864 AATLLLISGLIAA
+864 AATLLLLSGLMAA

-890 EALRTE
+890 EALRAE